1 MIIIFLYK
9 LKRIERYTND
19 SLRCGHISTITVL
32 DHQTKCKS
40 GTVSQPGVAE
50 TLVPNES
57 ITLVESHVLWKARQC
72 QCSNTEIHN
81 WVKMRL

>member
-1 MIIIFLYK
+1 MSIILYK
-9 LKRIERYTND
+9 FKRIERYNNH
-19 SLRCGHISTITVL
+19 SLRWGHTSTITAL

-50 TLVPNES
+50 TFFPNEN
-57 ITLVESHVLWKARQC
+57 IILVELHVLQKARQC

-81 WVKMRL
+81 